1 MFASTKVYTFSRY
14 VEYNLILFILWGGGR
29 NQLREENFTLIRKR
43 RGKRE
48 FNPKVQSSGG

>member
-14 VEYNLILFILWGGGR
+14 VEYNFIYFVGGGR

>member
-14 VEYNLILFILWGGGR
+14 VEYNLILFILGGGGR